1 MDDVVNGVPEDVAD
15 ESAQFGGE
23 LRRRRL
29 AAGLSLA
36 DLAGLV
42 HCSRGYLSRIENG
55 HRRVTR
61 ELAEGCDDALDAK
74 GELLD
79 LAPESR
85 ADAPDVP
92 PARTPGLRRATT
104 PSTSGT
110 VPAQPSRYGAE
121 FDRLLHRGDTSYLAG
136 RMEEADAYYRQAYQ
150 QGADNPEAQAVAVV
164 RRARRWSDPGRVDHE
179 LLHLIRETLATLKTR
194 DGAEAAGL
202 RLRLG
207 AHLAKKLSMS
217 VSEDTAWP
225 GAGPERGADL
235 ARRTLEGLAT
245 GGQDEETRCE
255 VLTECR
261 WGLYDFVPAIE
272 SLTTSLR
279 LRDCALRARSPYFL
293 GESLV
298 ALAIDQ
304 LRVGR
309 VHGATGTVAEHRRH
323 AARTRSTLARW
334 QQCTLDTLL
343 DLWCGRFDSATDWI
357 FGESREIVASLEADL
372 AVPADTLLQTRLGQ
386 VYWLLREQGRM
397 AELFS
402 SGLADGVERHGYFPV
417 WRAGFAL
424 ARCEVGD
431 HDEAADR
438 LLAFLRETADC
449 ASLPPHGW
457 SVPALV
463 LLAEV
468 CAGLDAHGGYETEL
482 AHAVPVL
489 REALARRPAGIAL
502 AGWPVVLVGPTE
514 RAMGLLALAEGDT
527 TTALG
532 HFRQAERLVVGSSP
546 PQTARLRANEARALL
561 REKSG
566 TRRSESVALL
576 RSALAGAEANGMR
589 LLAAECRELLA
600 AEGPPAGP
608 QGRAL

>member
-1 MDDVVNGVPEDVAD
+1 MDDVANGVTE
-15 ESAQFGGE
+15 ESGRFGRE

-61 ELAEGCDDALDAK
+61 ELADGCDDALDAK
-74 GELLD
+74 GQLLG

-85 ADAPDVP
+85 GDTHDLP
-92 PARTPGLRRATT
+92 PARASGVRRAAPTRT
-104 PSTSGT
+104 GGV

-136 RMEEADAYYRQAYQ
+136 RMEEADAYYRQAYR
-150 QGADNPEAQAVAVV
+150 QGADDPEARAVAVV

-179 LLHLIRETLATLKTR
+179 LLHLVRETLAALRTH
-194 DGAEAAGL
+194 DGTEAAGL
-202 RLRLG
+202 RLRLA
-207 AHLAKKLSMS
+207 AHLAKKLTMS

-225 GAGPERGADL
+225 GAGPERGAEL

-245 GGQDEETRCE
+245 GGQDDETRCE

-272 SLTTSLR
+272 SLTISLR

-304 LRVGR
+304 FRVGR
-309 VHGATGTVAEHRRH
+309 VHGASGTVAEHRRH

-357 FGESREIVASLEADL
+357 FGESREIVAGLEADL

-438 LLAFLRETADC
+438 LLAFLRETGDC

-468 CAGLDAHGGYETEL
+468 CAGLDARGGYETEL

-514 RAMGLLALAEGDT
+514 RAMGLLALAGGDSA
-527 TTALG
+527 TALG
-532 HFRQAERLVVGSSP
+532 HFRRAERLVVGSSP
-546 PQTARLRANEARALL
+546 PQTARLRANEARAML
-561 REKSG
+561 RGKGGAQRAEG
-566 TRRSESVALL
+566 VALL

-589 LLAAECRELLA
+589 LLAAECRELMA
-600 AEGPPAGP
+600 GAGP
-608 QGRAL
+608 SDSRQPHG

>member
-1 MDDVVNGVPEDVAD
+1 MGRTDDVVNGVAD
-15 ESAQFGGE
+15 ESARFGGE

-85 ADAPDVP
+85 GDTLDVP
-92 PARTPGLRRATT
+92 PARTPGLRRATPT
-104 PSTSGT
+104 HTAGA

-136 RMEEADAYYRQAYQ
+136 RMEEADAYYRQAYR

-179 LLHLIRETLATLKTR
+179 LLHLIRETLATLKSR

-261 WGLYDFVPAIE
+261 WGLYDFVPPIE

-431 HDEAADR
+431 HEEAADR

-449 ASLPPHGW
+449 TSLPPHGW

-468 CAGLDAHGGYETEL
+468 CAGLDAHGGYKTEL

-489 REALARRPAGIAL
+489 REALTRRPAGIAL

-514 RAMGLLALAEGDT
+514 RAMGLLSLAEGDT

-546 PQTARLRANEARALL
+546 PQTARLRADEARALL
-561 REKSG
+561 REKDS
-566 TRRSESVALL
+566 TRRSEGMTLL
-576 RSALAGAEANGMR
+576 RSALAGAETNGMR

-600 AEGPPAGP
+600 GEGPSATP
-608 QGRAL
+608 QPRP

>member
-1 MDDVVNGVPEDVAD
+1 MDDVVNGVTE
-15 ESAQFGGE
+15 ESERFGRE
-23 LRRRRL
+23 LHRRRL

-74 GELLD
+74 GRLLG
-79 LAPESR
+79 LAPEFR
-85 ADAPDVP
+85 GDTPEVP
-92 PARTPGLRRATT
+92 AARTPGVRRTAPTRT
-104 PSTSGT
+104 RGT

-136 RMEEADAYYRQAYQ
+136 RMEEADTCYRRAYQ
-150 QGADNPEAQAVAVV
+150 RAAGNPEAQALAVV

-179 LLHLIRETLATLKTR
+179 LLYLVRESLAALRTR

-207 AHLAKKLSMS
+207 AHLAKKLSMA

-235 ARRTLEGLAT
+235 ARRALEGLAT
-245 GGQDEETRCE
+245 GGQDDETRCE

-272 SLTTSLR
+272 SLTVSLR

-293 GESLV
+293 GEALV

-304 LRVGR
+304 FRVGR
-309 VHGATGTVAEHRRH
+309 VHGASGTVAEHRRH
-323 AARTRSTLARW
+323 AARTGSTLARW

-343 DLWCGRFDSATDWI
+343 DLWSGRFDSATDWI
-357 FGESREIVASLEADL
+357 FGESREIVAGLEADL

-431 HDEAADR
+431 HEEAADR
-438 LLAFLRETADC
+438 LLAFLRETGDC

-468 CAGLDAHGGYETEL
+468 CAGLDAHGGYEAEL

-527 TTALG
+527 ATALG
-532 HFRQAERLVVGSSP
+532 HFHQAERLVVGSSP

-561 REKSG
+561 REKG
-566 TRRSESVALL
+566 GERRSEGMALL
-576 RSALAGAEANGMR
+576 RSALTGAEANGMR
-589 LLAAECRELLA
+589 LLAAECRELMVG
-600 AEGPPAGP
+600 EGPSATRRPP
-608 QGRAL
+608 RSRP